1 MPGVA
6 FVKCALWREGVPSGA
21 IASQKTSRI
30 PDILGK
36 DNTGPCQMLFEGKGG
51 HNEIGCLFWQ
61 PLVQGSWHGWVPLVR
76 GREHK
81 GAGYGD
87 VWKGPFQE
95 GTEALALAP
104 CAKIRTDEDAFL
116 ACPGRLIL
124 DAKGKLCKTFRR
136 PGIFQSTRILHTGS
150 LSLTDEP
157 ARSATYAA
165 IRIAKAAG
173 AIISY
178 DPNYRASLWPSQAEA
193 CRAMASLIPWADI
206 LKLSQE
212 EVALL
217 TGENDPQAA
226 AWALR
231 RQGVAVV
238 AVTLG
243 KMGALVLAG
252 QETSFVPAY
261 PARAVDAT
269 GAGDAFFGGF
279 LYRFLEKGRSPQAL
293 TIGEAVDCARFGNAT
308 ASLCVEGGGKVN
320 NYVKFN
326 QLPVVVLCSRNGNLK
341 LLSMIT
347 CGIRSP

>member
-1 MPGVA
+1 MDITALGELLIDFTAVGRSENGMLLFEQNPGGAVANVAVAAARCGAKAAFIGKVGADMQGCFLAETLAEAGVDIRGLRKTQDAFTTLA
-6 FVKCALWREGVPSGA
+6 FVALSAEGERSFAFARKPGA
-21 IASQKTSRI
+21 DTCLTQEELDI
-30 PDILGK
+30 PL
-36 DNTGPCQMLFEGKGG
+36 L
-51 HNEIGCLFWQ
+51 
-61 PLVQGSWHGWVPLVR
+61 
-76 GREHK
+76 
-81 GAGYGD
+81 
-87 VWKGPFQE
+87 
-95 GTEALALAP
+95 
-104 CAKIRTDEDAFL
+104 
-116 ACPGRLIL
+116 
-124 DAKGKLCKTFRR
+124 
-136 PGIFQSTRILHTGS
+136 QSTRILHTGS

-279 LYRFLEKGRSPQAL
+279 LYRFLGKGRSPQAL

-308 ASLCVEGGGKVN
+308 ASLCVEGRG
-320 NYVKFN
+320 
-326 QLPVVVLCSRNGNLK
+326 
-341 LLSMIT
+341 
-347 CGIRSP
+347 GIRSMPALDAILRRME